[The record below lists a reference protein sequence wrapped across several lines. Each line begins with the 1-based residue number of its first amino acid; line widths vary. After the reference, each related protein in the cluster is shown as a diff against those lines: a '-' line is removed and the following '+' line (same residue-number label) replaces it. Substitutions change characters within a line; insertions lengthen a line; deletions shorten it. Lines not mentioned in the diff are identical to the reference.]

1 MNNNE
6 AGQVKRANDKLSLN
20 NQSGR
25 FNCPKFFNKNLNYAG

>member
-25 FNCPKFFNKNLNYAG
+25 FNCHQLFNEN